1 MKRKSQALPDH
12 DVCIAGFPCQPFPV
26 MGVGEGLQD
35 NQVRGQ
41 ICFRIINAIDTK
53 RPRAFLL
60 ENVKG
65 LVTHH
70 PETLRIIL
78 GRLRAVGGG
87 TYDVGYRAL
96 DTADHGLPQHRERVF
111 IVGLR
116 IRKNSGPVL
125 KIRWPWP
132 ISCRPLANILDPLP
146 RDFDIQEAERS
157 FLATCAPGRRKRLS
171 DAFSQIE
178 NAGLDRHNNDDVIV
192 VDIDAAKVHWM
203 CGVSPCL
210 TRTRAAAGFYL
221 PARGRRMTLAERFRL
236 QGIPL
241 RVLQY
246 RQGISDRQLGMM
258 VGNALSLNV
267 LERLLV
273 RILRACGLRK
283 PVKDRWAG
291 RARCAGRIEMQ
302 RIN

>member
-1 MKRKSQALPDH
+1 
-12 DVCIAGFPCQPFPV
+12 

-35 NQVRGQ
+35 SRGRGN
-41 ICFRIINAIDTK
+41 IFFRIIKAIDTK

-87 TYDVGYRAL
+87 IYDVGYRVL

-116 IRKNSGPVL
+116 KRKNPDLVL
-125 KIRWPWP
+125 KFRWPRP
-132 ISCRPLANILDPLP
+132 ISCRPLAGILDPLP

-171 DAFSQIE
+171 DAFSQIDD
-178 NAGLDRHNNDDVIV
+178 AGLDRRSNDDVIV
-192 VDIDAAKVHWM
+192 VDIDVAKVHWM

-246 RQGISDRQLGMM
+246 RQGISDRQHGMM

-283 PVKDRWAG
+283 PVKDRWVG

-302 RIN
+302 RIS